1 MIRNRYVYRTEA
13 EEGTDGGGG
22 QVADDKNT
30 KSAGEGESGE
40 REISPDIIAKAEKM
54 GWTPKDQFKG
64 DPDKW
69 RPADEF
75 VERGENMLPL
85 LRSQVKRQERQIAEL
100 TATVKDFTEH
110 LSKADKRAYDKALA
124 DLKEARAAAIKAGD
138 GETFDKVDDAIADL
152 RDKMKP
158 KEAPPQQQD
167 SIPPDEFNEWLSR
180 NKWANDEEMQHIGVG
195 IRHALFK
202 QHPDAT
208 PIELLDLVAK
218 EVKRRFPE
226 KFENPRRNTAAA
238 VEGAAP
244 PRKSGGKTY
253 ADLPAEARAAC
264 DRMAK
269 NGYADKPKE
278 MAEFKAA
285 YVKQYFEEA

>member
-1 MIRNRYVYRTEA
+1 MIRNRYVYRAEA
-13 EEGTDGGGG
+13 VEGGEDGGG
-22 QVADDKNT
+22 QVVDDKA
-30 KSAGEGESGE
+30 KGAEGESGE
-40 REISPDIIAKAEKM
+40 REVPPEIIAKAEKM

-85 LRSQVKRQERQIAEL
+85 LRSQVKRQERQISEL

-110 LSKADKRAYDKALA
+110 LSKTEKRAYDKALA

-138 GETFDKVDDAIADL
+138 GETFDKVDEAIVEL
-152 RDKMKP
+152 RDKIKTQ
-158 KEAPPQQQD
+158 EAPKQQD
-167 SIPPDEFNEWLSR
+167 GAIPEKDFNEWLSR
-180 NKWANDEEMQHIGVG
+180 NRWAEEEEMQDIGVG
-195 IRHALFK
+195 IRKTLHK

-208 PIELLDLVAK
+208 PLELLDLVTK

-264 DRMAK
+264 DRMAR
-269 NGYADKPKE
+269 NGYDGKPKE
-278 MAEFKAA
+278 MADFKAA
-285 YVKQYFEEA
+285 YVKSFFEEA

>member
-1 MIRNRYVYRTEA
+1 MIRNRYVYRNEA
-13 EEGTDGGGG
+13 GEGGEDGGGEAV
-22 QVADDKNT
+22 VADKA
-30 KSAGEGESGE
+30 KVAGEGESGE
-40 REISPDIIAKAEKM
+40 REVSPEIIAKAEKM

-100 TATVKDFTEH
+100 SATVKDFTEH
-110 LSKADKRAYDKALA
+110 LSKTEKRAYDKALA

-158 KEAPPQQQD
+158 KEAPQQD
-167 SIPPDEFNEWLSR
+167 GAIPEKDFNEWLSR
-180 NKWANDEEMQHIGVG
+180 NRWAEEEEMQDIGVG
-195 IRHALFK
+195 IRKTLHK

-208 PIELLDLVAK
+208 PLELLDLVTK

-253 ADLPAEARAAC
+253 ADLPADARAAC
-264 DRMAK
+264 DRMAR

-285 YVKQYFEEA
+285 YVKSFFEEA

>member
-1 MIRNRYVYRTEA
+1 MIRNRYVYRNEA
-13 EEGTDGGGG
+13 EEGKDGGGET
-22 QVADDKNT
+22 VVDDKA
-30 KSAGEGESGE
+30 KSPGETGE
-40 REISPDIIAKAEKM
+40 REISQEIIAKAEKM

-100 TATVKDFTEH
+100 SATVKDFTEH
-110 LSKADKRAYDKALA
+110 LSKTEKRAYDKALA

-152 RDKMKP
+152 KDKMKP
-158 KEAPPQQQD
+158 REAPQND
-167 SIPPDEFNEWLSR
+167 GAIPPEEFATWLAR
-180 NKWANDEEMQHIGVG
+180 NPWANDKKLQHVG
-195 IRHALFK
+195 HGIAEALVA
-202 QHPDAT
+202 DGETARGT
-208 PIELLDLVAK
+208 DLLDLVAK
-218 EVKRRFPE
+218 EIKQRYPE

-264 DRMAK
+264 DRMAR